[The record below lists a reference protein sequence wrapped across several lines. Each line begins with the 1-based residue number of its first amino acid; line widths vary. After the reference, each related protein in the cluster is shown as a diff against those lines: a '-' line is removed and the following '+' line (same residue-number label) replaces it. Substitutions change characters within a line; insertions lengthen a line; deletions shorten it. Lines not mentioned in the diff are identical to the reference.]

1 MSKWIYEVCETSSGL
16 TDVPGFYLS
25 GIGADI
31 RKKQNSLL
39 DLGIFYSPAACRA
52 AGVFTRNRVRAAPV
66 TFDEEVLG
74 NEGPIHGIVAN
85 SGNANA
91 CTGEQGMT
99 NTREMAKLAE
109 ELTSA
114 PEGSFLV
121 CSTGRIGRQL
131 PMDNVREGIRKAV
144 EAMGPEPQNGIDFAD
159 CILTSDTKNK
169 KISVKVSDGDH
180 TISISG
186 VAKGAGM
193 IRPDMATMLGFIAT
207 DLEIGN
213 EALKSI
219 LLDVTDLSFN
229 AITVDGDMSTNDT
242 VLCLANGVSGLN
254 WDEASEGFKDCFKQA
269 LLKVCEYL
277 AYLIVGDGEKI
288 TKVVTLK
295 ITGAASLEEA
305 RKAAYAVAHSPLVKS
320 SWAGSD
326 PNWGRVI
333 AAIGYSGV
341 PITETQLKMDYDGV
355 PVMRNGTP
363 VDENLPRWQEIVAK
377 KQFEIAVEL
386 GMGEVETRLIAS
398 DLTPEY
404 ITFNM
409 KE

>member
-1 MSKWIYEVCETSSGL
+1 MKKWIYEVCETSTGL

-25 GIGADI
+25 GIHADV
-31 RKKQNSLL
+31 RQKKNAQL
-39 DLGIFYSPAACRA
+39 DMGVLFSPSACTA

-66 TFDEEVLG
+66 LFDEEVLAG
-74 NEGPIHGIVAN
+74 SASVHGVIAN

-91 CTGEQGMT
+91 CTGEEGLC

-109 ELTSA
+109 ELTST

-131 PMDNVREGIRKAV
+131 PMQQIREGIHAAID
-144 EAMGPEPQNGIDFAD
+144 AMGPEAAKGIDFAN
-159 CILTSDTKNK
+159 CILTSDTRNK
-169 KISVKVSDGDH
+169 KISVKVTDGDQ
-180 TISISG
+180 TVSISG

-193 IRPDMATMLGFIAT
+193 IRPDMATMLGFIAS
-207 DLEIGN
+207 DLEIGK
-213 EALKSI
+213 EALKT
-219 LLDVTDLSFN
+219 LLVEASDVSFN

-242 VLCLANGVSGLN
+242 VLCFANGISGLN
-254 WDEASEGFKDCFKQA
+254 WDESSEDFKICFKEA
-269 LLKVCEYL
+269 LRKVCEHL

-288 TKVVTLK
+288 TKVVTLNV
-295 ITGAASLEEA
+295 TGAASEDDA
-305 RKAAYAVAHSPLVKS
+305 KKAAYAMAHSPLVKS

-333 AAIGYSGV
+333 AAVGYSGV
-341 PITETQLKMDYDGV
+341 PITEHLLKMDYDGV
-355 PVMRNGTP
+355 PVVRDGTP
-363 VDENLPRWQEIVAK
+363 EDQNLEKWKEIVAK
-377 KQFEIAVEL
+377 KQFTISVDL
-386 GMGEVETRLIAS
+386 GMGDVCTRLIAS